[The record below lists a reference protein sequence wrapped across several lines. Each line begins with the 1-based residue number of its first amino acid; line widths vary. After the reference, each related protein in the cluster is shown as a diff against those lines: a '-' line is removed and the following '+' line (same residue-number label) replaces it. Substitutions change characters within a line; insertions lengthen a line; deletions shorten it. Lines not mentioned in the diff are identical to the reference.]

1 MGVLDFNGGGSGN
14 SWNYHSPDKDGY
26 SLVLDG
32 QVVGI
37 DTPIAHNFS
46 QDGKQGAPKFW
57 DDGNPVRNIK
67 LTIADANGNCFDWTF
82 SISKKRPTS
91 AFNQVMQAILAVKPD
106 ATSIADCMGRHITV
120 TTQQPPQGF
129 GYSASN
135 PRPWSVTIGDEMP
148 RVEGFGYE
156 VTDSAASMQRNQQQQ
171 VQQEYQQQ
179 QAAMR
184 PAPAMQMPQQ
194 QAMPQPVMQQPMM
207 QQPMMPQQQ
216 AVITPQQQTAMV
228 QQQFPGATVQY
239 AAQAPAPQAAQGAQ
253 VPVEVYDEDIPF

>member
-1 MGVLDFNGGGSGN
+1 MSVLDFNGGGSGN
-14 SWNYHSPDKDGY
+14 SWNYHSPEKDGY

-37 DTPIAHNFS
+37 DTPIAHSFT

-67 LTIADANGNCFDWTF
+67 LTVADTAGNCFDWTF
-82 SISKKRPTS
+82 SISKKRPAS
-91 AFNQVMQAILAVKPD
+91 AFNQVMQAILAVNPN
-106 ATSIADCMGRHITV
+106 ATSIADCMGYHITV

-135 PRPWSVTIGDEMP
+135 PRPWSVKIGEKMP

-156 VTDSAASMQRNQQQQ
+156 VTDSAASMQRNQQQ
-171 VQQEYQQQ
+171 VQQEYQAQ
-179 QAAMR
+179 QAVR
-184 PAPAMQMPQQ
+184 PAPAMQAPASQPIMPQPMTPQQ
-194 QAMPQPVMQQPMM
+194 QAAVM
-207 QQPMMPQQQ
+207 
-216 AVITPQQQTAMV
+216 

-239 AAQAPAPQAAQGAQ
+239 AAPAQNPPIAQGTQAP
-253 VPVEVYDEDIPF
+253 VEIYDTDIPF

>member
-1 MGVLDFNGGGSGN
+1 MSVLDFNGGGSGN
-14 SWNYHSPDKDGY
+14 SWNYHSPEKDGY

-67 LTIADANGNCFDWTF
+67 FTVADTAGNCFDWTF

-91 AFNQVMQAILAVKPD
+91 AFNQVMQAILAVNPN
-106 ATSIADCMGRHITV
+106 ATSIADCMGYHITV

-135 PRPWSVTIGDEMP
+135 PRPWSVRIGEKMP

-156 VTDSAASMQRNQQQQ
+156 VTDSAASMQRNQQQ
-171 VQQEYQQQ
+171 VQQEYRAQ
-179 QAAMR
+179 QATS
-184 PAPAMQMPQQ
+184 PAPAMQAPAPQPTIPQPMMTPQQ
-194 QAMPQPVMQQPMM
+194 QAAIM
-207 QQPMMPQQQ
+207 
-216 AVITPQQQTAMV
+216 

-239 AAQAPAPQAAQGAQ
+239 AAPAQNPQTAQGAQ
-253 VPVEVYDEDIPF
+253 VPVEVYDSDIPF

>member
-46 QDGKQGAPKFW
+46 QDGKQGSPKFW

-67 LTIADANGNCFDWTF
+67 LTIADAQGNCFDWTF

-91 AFNQVMQAILAVKPD
+91 AFNQVMQAILAVDPN

-129 GYSASN
+129 GYSAAN
-135 PRPWSVTIGDEMP
+135 PRPWSVSIGEEMP
-148 RVEGFGYE
+148 RVDGFGYE

-171 VQQEYQQQ
+171 QVQQEYRQQQ
-179 QAAMR
+179 AMR
-184 PAPAMQMPQQ
+184 PAPAMQATMPQ
-194 QAMPQPVMQQPMM
+194 QAMPQPMM

-216 AVITPQQQTAMV
+216 AVITPQQQAAMV
-228 QQQFPGATVQY
+228 QQQFPGAAVQY

>member
-1 MGVLDFNGGGSGN
+1 MGVLDFNGGSSGN
-14 SWNYHSPDKDGY
+14 SWNYHSPEKDGY

-37 DTPIAHNFS
+37 DTPIAHSFS

-67 LTIADANGNCFDWTF
+67 FTVADAAGNCFDWTF

-91 AFNQVMQAILAVKPD
+91 AFNQVMQAILAVNPN
-106 ATSIADCMGRHITV
+106 ATSIADCMGYHITV

-135 PRPWSVTIGDEMP
+135 PRPWSVQISEKMP

-156 VTDSAASMQRNQQQQ
+156 VTDSAASMQRNQQQ
-171 VQQEYQQQ
+171 VQQEYQAQ
-179 QAAMR
+179 QAAR
-184 PAPAMQMPQQ
+184 PAPAMQAPAPQ
-194 QAMPQPVMQQPMM
+194 QAMPQPVMT
-207 QQPMMPQQQ
+207 PQQQ
-216 AVITPQQQTAMV
+216 AAVM

-239 AAQAPAPQAAQGAQ
+239 AAPAQNPQVAQGAQ
-253 VPVEVYDEDIPF
+253 VPVEIYDSDIPF

>member
-1 MGVLDFNGGGSGN
+1 MSVLDFNGGGSGN
-14 SWNYHSPDKDGY
+14 SWNYHSPEKDGY

-37 DTPIAHNFS
+37 DTPIAHSFS

-67 LTIADANGNCFDWTF
+67 FTVADTAGNCFDWTF

-91 AFNQVMQAILAVKPD
+91 AFNQVMQAILAVNPN
-106 ATSIADCMGRHITV
+106 ATSIADCMGYHITV

-135 PRPWSVTIGDEMP
+135 PRPWSVKIGEKMP

-156 VTDSAASMQRNQQQQ
+156 VTDSAASMQRNQQQ
-171 VQQEYQQQ
+171 VQQEYRAQ
-179 QAAMR
+179 QAMS
-184 PAPAMQMPQQ
+184 PAPAMQSPAPQPTMPQPMMTPQQ
-194 QAMPQPVMQQPMM
+194 QAAIM
-207 QQPMMPQQQ
+207 
-216 AVITPQQQTAMV
+216 

-239 AAQAPAPQAAQGAQ
+239 AAPAQNPQAAQGAQ
-253 VPVEVYDEDIPF
+253 VPVEVYDSDIPF

>member
-46 QDGKQGAPKFW
+46 QDGKQGSPKFW

-67 LTIADANGNCFDWTF
+67 LTIADAQGNCFDWTF

-91 AFNQVMQAILAVKPD
+91 AFNQVMQAILAVDPN

-129 GYSASN
+129 GYSAAN
-135 PRPWSVTIGDEMP
+135 PRPWSVSIGEEMP

-156 VTDSAASMQRNQQQQ
+156 VTDSAASIQRNQQQQQ
-171 VQQEYQQQ
+171 VQQEYRQQQ
-179 QAAMR
+179 AMR
-184 PAPAMQMPQQ
+184 PAPAMQAPMPQ
-194 QAMPQPVMQQPMM
+194 QAMPQPMM

-216 AVITPQQQTAMV
+216 AVITPQQQAAMV
-228 QQQFPGATVQY
+228 QQQFPGAAVQY

>member
-1 MGVLDFNGGGSGN
+1 MSVLDFNGGGSGN
-14 SWNYHSPDKDGY
+14 SWNYHSPEKDGY

-37 DTPIAHNFS
+37 DTPIAHSFS

-67 LTIADANGNCFDWTF
+67 FTVADTAGNCFDWTF

-91 AFNQVMQAILAVKPD
+91 AFNQVMQAILAVNPN
-106 ATSIADCMGRHITV
+106 ATSIADCMGYHITV

-135 PRPWSVTIGDEMP
+135 PRPWSVKIGEKMP

-156 VTDSAASMQRNQQQQ
+156 VTDSAASMQRNQQQ
-171 VQQEYQQQ
+171 VQQEYQAQ
-179 QAAMR
+179 QAAR
-184 PAPAMQMPQQ
+184 PAPAPAPQ
-194 QAMPQPVMQQPMM
+194 QAMPQPMM
-207 QQPMMPQQQ
+207 
-216 AVITPQQQTAMV
+216 TP

-239 AAQAPAPQAAQGAQ
+239 AAPAQNPPIAQGAQ
-253 VPVEVYDEDIPF
+253 APVEIYDTDIPF

>member
-1 MGVLDFNGGGSGN
+1 MSVLDFNGGGSGN
-14 SWNYHSPDKDGY
+14 SWNYHSPEKDGY

-37 DTPIAHNFS
+37 DTPIAHSFT

-67 LTIADANGNCFDWTF
+67 FTIADTAGNCFDWTF

-91 AFNQVMQAILAVKPD
+91 AFNQVMQAILAVNPN
-106 ATSIADCMGRHITV
+106 ATSIADCMGYHITV

-135 PRPWSVTIGDEMP
+135 PRPWSVKIGEKMP
-148 RVEGFGYE
+148 RVEGFDYE
-156 VTDSAASMQRNQQQQ
+156 VTDSAASMQRNQQQ
-171 VQQEYQQQ
+171 VQQEYRQQ
-179 QAAMR
+179 QAAR
-184 PAPAMQMPQQ
+184 PAPAMQVPAPQQ
-194 QAMPQPVMQQPMM
+194 TMPQPVMT
-207 QQPMMPQQQ
+207 PQQQ
-216 AVITPQQQTAMV
+216 AAVM

-239 AAQAPAPQAAQGAQ
+239 AAPAQNPPVAQGTQ
-253 VPVEVYDEDIPF
+253 IPVELYDSDIPF

>member
-1 MGVLDFNGGGSGN
+1 MSVLDFNGGGSGN
-14 SWNYHSPDKDGY
+14 SWNYHSPEKDGY

-67 LTIADANGNCFDWTF
+67 FTVADTAGNCFDWTF

-91 AFNQVMQAILAVKPD
+91 AFNQVMQAILAVNPN
-106 ATSIADCMGRHITV
+106 ATSIADCMGYHITV

-135 PRPWSVTIGDEMP
+135 PRPWSVKIGEKMP

-156 VTDSAASMQRNQQQQ
+156 VTDSAASMQRNQQQ
-171 VQQEYQQQ
+171 VQQEYRAQ
-179 QAAMR
+179 QATS
-184 PAPAMQMPQQ
+184 PAPAMQTPTPQQPMPQPMMTPQQ
-194 QAMPQPVMQQPMM
+194 QAAVM
-207 QQPMMPQQQ
+207 
-216 AVITPQQQTAMV
+216 

-239 AAQAPAPQAAQGAQ
+239 AAPAQNPQATQGAQ
-253 VPVEVYDEDIPF
+253 IPVEVYDSDIPF

>member
-1 MGVLDFNGGGSGN
+1 MSVLDFNGGGSGN
-14 SWNYHSPDKDGY
+14 SWNYHSPEKDGY

-67 LTIADANGNCFDWTF
+67 FTIADTAGNCFDWTF

-91 AFNQVMQAILAVKPD
+91 AFNQVMQAILAVNPN
-106 ATSIADCMGRHITV
+106 ATSIADCMGYHITV

-135 PRPWSVTIGDEMP
+135 PRPWSVKIGEKMQ

-156 VTDSAASMQRNQQQQ
+156 VTDSAASMQRNQQQ
-171 VQQEYQQQ
+171 VQQEYRAQ
-179 QAAMR
+179 QATR
-184 PAPAMQMPQQ
+184 PAPAMQAPAPQ
-194 QAMPQPVMQQPMM
+194 QAMP
-207 QQPMMPQQQ
+207 QPMMPQQQ
-216 AVITPQQQTAMV
+216 PVMTPQQQAAVM

-239 AAQAPAPQAAQGAQ
+239 AAPTQNPPIAQGAQ
-253 VPVEVYDEDIPF
+253 VPVEVYDEDVPF

>member
-14 SWNYHSPDKDGY
+14 SWNYHSPEKDGY

-67 LTIADANGNCFDWTF
+67 FTVADTAGNCFDWTF

-91 AFNQVMQAILAVKPD
+91 AFNQVMQAILAVNPN
-106 ATSIADCMGRHITV
+106 ATSIADCMGYHITV

-135 PRPWSVTIGDEMP
+135 PPPWSVQIGEKMP

-156 VTDSAASMQRNQQQQ
+156 VTDSAASMQRNQQQ
-171 VQQEYQQQ
+171 VQQEYQAQ
-179 QAAMR
+179 QAAR
-184 PAPAMQMPQQ
+184 PAPAMQAPAPQ
-194 QAMPQPVMQQPMM
+194 QAMPQPMMPQAVMT
-207 QQPMMPQQQ
+207 PQQQ
-216 AVITPQQQTAMV
+216 AAVM

-239 AAQAPAPQAAQGAQ
+239 AAPAQNPQVAQRAQ

>member
-14 SWNYHSPDKDGY
+14 SWNYHSPEKDGY

-37 DTPIAHNFS
+37 DTPIAHSFS

-67 LTIADANGNCFDWTF
+67 FTIADTAGNCFDWTF

-91 AFNQVMQAILAVKPD
+91 AFNQVMQAILAVNPN
-106 ATSIADCMGRHITV
+106 ATSIADCMGYHITV

-135 PRPWSVTIGDEMP
+135 PRPWSVKIGEKMP
-148 RVEGFGYE
+148 QVEGFGYE
-156 VTDSAASMQRNQQQQ
+156 VTDSAASMQRNQQQ

-179 QAAMR
+179 QAAR
-184 PAPAMQMPQQ
+184 PAPAMQMPTQQ
-194 QAMPQPVMQQPMM
+194 QAVPQPMMPQPA
-207 QQPMMPQQQ
+207 MPQQQ
-216 AVITPQQQTAMV
+216 AVITPQQQAAVMRP
-228 QQQFPGATVQY
+228 QIPGAPFQY
-239 AAQAPAPQAAQGAQ
+239 AAQAQNPQATQGAQ

>member
-1 MGVLDFNGGGSGN
+1 MSVLDFNGGGSGN
-14 SWNYHSPDKDGY
+14 SWNYHSPEKDGY

-37 DTPIAHNFS
+37 DTPIAHSFS

-67 LTIADANGNCFDWTF
+67 FTVADTAGNCFDWTF

-91 AFNQVMQAILAVKPD
+91 AFNQVMQAILAVNPN
-106 ATSIADCMGRHITV
+106 ATSIADCMGYHITV

-135 PRPWSVTIGDEMP
+135 PRPWSVKIGEKMP

-156 VTDSAASMQRNQQQQ
+156 VTDSAASMQRNQQQ
-171 VQQEYQQQ
+171 VQQEYRAQ
-179 QAAMR
+179 QATS
-184 PAPAMQMPQQ
+184 PAPAMQTPAPQPTMPQPMMTPQQ
-194 QAMPQPVMQQPMM
+194 QAAIM
-207 QQPMMPQQQ
+207 
-216 AVITPQQQTAMV
+216 

-239 AAQAPAPQAAQGAQ
+239 AAPAQNPQATQGAQ
-253 VPVEVYDEDIPF
+253 IPVEVYDSDIPF

>member
-46 QDGKQGAPKFW
+46 QDGKQGSPKFW

-67 LTIADANGNCFDWTF
+67 LSVADANGNCFDWTF

-91 AFNQVMQAILAVKPD
+91 AFNQVMQAILAVNPA

-148 RVEGFGYE
+148 RVDGFSYE
-156 VTDSAASMQRNQQQQ
+156 VTDSAASMQRNQQQ

-184 PAPAMQMPQQ
+184 PAPAMQP
-194 QAMPQPVMQQPMM
+194 QQPMM

-216 AVITPQQQTAMV
+216 AVITPQQQAAVV
-228 QQQFPGATVQY
+228 QQQFPGAAIQY
-239 AAQAPAPQAAQGAQ
+239 PTQAPAPQVAPGAQ
-253 VPVEVYDEDIPF
+253 VPVELYSEDIPF

>member
-1 MGVLDFNGGGSGN
+1 MGVLDFNGGSSGN
-14 SWNYHSPDKDGY
+14 SWNYHSPEKDGY

-37 DTPIAHNFS
+37 DTPIAHSFS

-67 LTIADANGNCFDWTF
+67 FTVADTAGNCFDWTF

-91 AFNQVMQAILAVKPD
+91 AFNQVMQAILAVNPN
-106 ATSIADCMGRHITV
+106 ATSIADCMGYHITV

-135 PRPWSVTIGDEMP
+135 PRPWSVQISEKMP

-156 VTDSAASMQRNQQQQ
+156 VTDSAASMQRNQQQ
-171 VQQEYQQQ
+171 VQQEYQAQ
-179 QAAMR
+179 QAAR
-184 PAPAMQMPQQ
+184 PAPAMQAPAPQ
-194 QAMPQPVMQQPMM
+194 QAMPQPVMT
-207 QQPMMPQQQ
+207 PQQQ
-216 AVITPQQQTAMV
+216 AAVM

-239 AAQAPAPQAAQGAQ
+239 AAPAQNPQVAQGAQ
-253 VPVEVYDEDIPF
+253 VPVEIYDSDIPF

>member
-14 SWNYHSPDKDGY
+14 SWNYHSPEKDGY

-67 LTIADANGNCFDWTF
+67 FTIADTAGNCFDWTF

-91 AFNQVMQAILAVKPD
+91 AFNQVMQAILAVNPN
-106 ATSIADCMGRHITV
+106 ATSIADCMGYHITV

-135 PRPWSVTIGDEMP
+135 PRPWSVKIGEKMP
-148 RVEGFGYE
+148 QVEGFGYE
-156 VTDSAASMQRNQQQQ
+156 VTDSAASMQRNQQQ

-179 QAAMR
+179 QAAR
-184 PAPAMQMPQQ
+184 PAPAMQMPAPQQ
-194 QAMPQPVMQQPMM
+194 VMPQPMMPQPA
-207 QQPMMPQQQ
+207 MPQQQ
-216 AVITPQQQTAMV
+216 AVMTPQQQAAVM

-239 AAQAPAPQAAQGAQ
+239 AAPAQNPQAAQRAQ

>member
-14 SWNYHSPDKDGY
+14 SWNYHSPEKDGY

-67 LTIADANGNCFDWTF
+67 FTIADTAGNCFDWTF

-91 AFNQVMQAILAVKPD
+91 AFNQVMQAILAVNPN
-106 ATSIADCMGRHITV
+106 ATSIADCMGYHITV

-135 PRPWSVTIGDEMP
+135 PRPWSVKIGEKMP
-148 RVEGFGYE
+148 QVEGFGYE
-156 VTDSAASMQRNQQQQ
+156 VTDSAASMQRNQQQ

-179 QAAMR
+179 QAAR
-184 PAPAMQMPQQ
+184 PAPAMQMPAPQ
-194 QAMPQPVMQQPMM
+194 QAMPQPMMPQPA
-207 QQPMMPQQQ
+207 MPQQQ
-216 AVITPQQQTAMV
+216 AVMTPQQQAAVM

-239 AAQAPAPQAAQGAQ
+239 AAPTQNPQAAQRAQ

>member
-1 MGVLDFNGGGSGN
+1 MSVLDFNGGGSGN

-37 DTPIAHNFS
+37 DTPIAHSFS

-67 LTIADANGNCFDWTF
+67 LSIADANGNCFDWTF

-106 ATSIADCMGRHITV
+106 ATSIAECMGRHITV

-135 PRPWSVTIGDEMP
+135 PRPWSVSIGDEMP
-148 RVEGFGYE
+148 RVDGFGYE
-156 VTDSAASMQRNQQQQ
+156 VTDSAASMQRNQQQ

-184 PAPAMQMPQQ
+184 PAPTMQAPQQ
-194 QAMPQPVMQQPMM
+194 QAAPQPVMQQPVM

-216 AVITPQQQTAMV
+216 AVITPQQQAAVM

-239 AAQAPAPQAAQGAQ
+239 AAQAPASQAAQGAQ

>member
-14 SWNYHSPDKDGY
+14 SWNYHSPEKDGY

-67 LTIADANGNCFDWTF
+67 FTVADAAGNCFDWTF
-82 SISKKRPTS
+82 SISKKRSTS
-91 AFNQVMQAILAVKPD
+91 AFNQVMQAILAVNPN
-106 ATSIADCMGRHITV
+106 ATSIADCMGYHITV

-135 PRPWSVTIGDEMP
+135 PRPWSVQIGEKMP

-156 VTDSAASMQRNQQQQ
+156 VTDSAASMQRNQQQ
-171 VQQEYQQQ
+171 VQQEYQAQ
-179 QAAMR
+179 QAAR
-184 PAPAMQMPQQ
+184 PAPAMQAPAPQ
-194 QAMPQPVMQQPMM
+194 QAMP
-207 QQPMMPQQQ
+207 QPMMPQQQ
-216 AVITPQQQTAMV
+216 AVMTP

-239 AAQAPAPQAAQGAQ
+239 AAPAQNPQVAQRAQ

>member
-14 SWNYHSPDKDGY
+14 SWNYHSPEKDGY

-67 LTIADANGNCFDWTF
+67 FTVADTVGNCFDWTF

-91 AFNQVMQAILAVKPD
+91 AFNQVMQAILAVNPN
-106 ATSIADCMGRHITV
+106 ATSIADCMGYHITV

-135 PRPWSVTIGDEMP
+135 PRPWSVQIGEKMP

-156 VTDSAASMQRNQQQQ
+156 VTDSAASMQRNQQQ

-179 QAAMR
+179 QQQAVR
-184 PAPAMQMPQQ
+184 PAPAMQAPAPQ
-194 QAMPQPVMQQPMM
+194 QAMP
-207 QQPMMPQQQ
+207 QPMMPQQQ
-216 AVITPQQQTAMV
+216 AVITPQQQAAIM

-239 AAQAPAPQAAQGAQ
+239 AAPAQNPQVAQRAQ

>member
-14 SWNYHSPDKDGY
+14 SWNYHSPEKDGY

-67 LTIADANGNCFDWTF
+67 FTVADAAGNCFDWTF
-82 SISKKRPTS
+82 SISKKRSTS
-91 AFNQVMQAILAVKPD
+91 AFNQVMQAILAVNPN
-106 ATSIADCMGRHITV
+106 ATSIADCMGYHITV

-129 GYSASN
+129 GYSSSN
-135 PRPWSVTIGDEMP
+135 PRPWSVQIGEKMP
-148 RVEGFGYE
+148 RVKGFGYE
-156 VTDSAASMQRNQQQQ
+156 VTDSAASMQRNQQQ
-171 VQQEYQQQ
+171 VQQEYQAQ
-179 QAAMR
+179 QAAR
-184 PAPAMQMPQQ
+184 PAPAMQAPVPQ
-194 QAMPQPVMQQPMM
+194 QAMP
-207 QQPMMPQQQ
+207 QPMMPQQQ
-216 AVITPQQQTAMV
+216 AVMTPQQQAAVM

-239 AAQAPAPQAAQGAQ
+239 AAPAQNPQAAQRAQ

>member
-14 SWNYHSPDKDGY
+14 SWNYHSPEKDGY

-67 LTIADANGNCFDWTF
+67 FTVADAAGNCFDWTF
-82 SISKKRPTS
+82 SISKKRSTS
-91 AFNQVMQAILAVKPD
+91 AFNQVMQAILAVNPN
-106 ATSIADCMGRHITV
+106 ATSIADCMGYHITV

-135 PRPWSVTIGDEMP
+135 PRPWSVQIGEKMP
-148 RVEGFGYE
+148 RVEGFDYE
-156 VTDSAASMQRNQQQQ
+156 VTDSAASMQRNQAQ
-171 VQQEYQQQ
+171 VQQEYQAQ
-179 QAAMR
+179 QAAR
-184 PAPAMQMPQQ
+184 PAPAMQVPAPQ
-194 QAMPQPVMQQPMM
+194 QAMP
-207 QQPMMPQQQ
+207 QPMMPQQQ
-216 AVITPQQQTAMV
+216 VVMTPQQQAAVM

-239 AAQAPAPQAAQGAQ
+239 AAPAQNPQVAQRAQ

>member
-14 SWNYHSPDKDGY
+14 SWNYHSPEKDGY

-37 DTPIAHNFS
+37 DTPIAHSFS

-67 LTIADANGNCFDWTF
+67 FTIADTAGNCFDWTF

-91 AFNQVMQAILAVKPD
+91 AFNQVMQAILAVNPN
-106 ATSIADCMGRHITV
+106 ATSIADCMGYHITV

-135 PRPWSVTIGDEMP
+135 PRPWSVKIGEKMP
-148 RVEGFGYE
+148 QVEGFGYE
-156 VTDSAASMQRNQQQQ
+156 VTDSAASMQRNQQQ

-179 QAAMR
+179 QAAR
-184 PAPAMQMPQQ
+184 PAPAMQMPAPQ
-194 QAMPQPVMQQPMM
+194 QAMPQPMMPQPA
-207 QQPMMPQQQ
+207 MPQQQ
-216 AVITPQQQTAMV
+216 AVMTPQQQAAVM

-239 AAQAPAPQAAQGAQ
+239 AAPAQNPQTAQRAQ

>member
-46 QDGKQGAPKFW
+46 QDGKQGSPKFW

-67 LTIADANGNCFDWTF
+67 LTIADAQGNCFDWTF
-82 SISKKRPTS
+82 SISKKRSTS
-91 AFNQVMQAILAVKPD
+91 AFNQVMQAILAVDPN

-129 GYSASN
+129 GYSAAN
-135 PRPWSVTIGDEMP
+135 PRPWSVSIGEEMP

-171 VQQEYQQQ
+171 QVQQEYRQQQ
-179 QAAMR
+179 AMR
-184 PAPAMQMPQQ
+184 PAPAMQAPMSQ
-194 QAMPQPVMQQPMM
+194 QAMPQPMM

-216 AVITPQQQTAMV
+216 AVITPQQQAAMV
-228 QQQFPGATVQY
+228 QQQFPGAAVQY
-239 AAQAPAPQAAQGAQ
+239 AAQAPAPQAVQGAQ

>member
-1 MGVLDFNGGGSGN
+1 MSVLDFNGGGSGN
-14 SWNYHSPDKDGY
+14 SWNYHSPEKDGY

-37 DTPIAHNFS
+37 DTPIAHSFS

-67 LTIADANGNCFDWTF
+67 FTVADTAGNCFDWTF

-91 AFNQVMQAILAVKPD
+91 AFNQVMQAILAVNPN
-106 ATSIADCMGRHITV
+106 ATSIADCMGYHITV

-135 PRPWSVTIGDEMP
+135 PRPWSVKIGEKMP

-156 VTDSAASMQRNQQQQ
+156 VTDSAASMQRNQQQDQ
-171 VQQEYQQQ
+171 HEYQQQ
-179 QAAMR
+179 QQAAR
-184 PAPAMQMPQQ
+184 PAPAMQAP
-194 QAMPQPVMQQPMM
+194 APQPTMP
-207 QQPMMPQQQ
+207 QPMMPQQQ
-216 AVITPQQQTAMV
+216 PVMTPQQQAAVM

-239 AAQAPAPQAAQGAQ
+239 AAPAQNPPVAQGAQ

>member
-46 QDGKQGAPKFW
+46 QDGKQGSPKFW

-67 LTIADANGNCFDWTF
+67 LTIADAQGNCFDWTF
-82 SISKKRPTS
+82 SISKKRLTS
-91 AFNQVMQAILAVKPD
+91 AFNQVMQAILAVDPN

-129 GYSASN
+129 GYSAAN
-135 PRPWSVTIGDEMP
+135 PRPWSVSIGEEMP

-171 VQQEYQQQ
+171 QVQQEYRQQQ
-179 QAAMR
+179 AMR
-184 PAPAMQMPQQ
+184 PAPAMQAPMPQ
-194 QAMPQPVMQQPMM
+194 QAMPQPMM

-216 AVITPQQQTAMV
+216 AVITPQQQAAMV
-228 QQQFPGATVQY
+228 QQQFPGAAVQY

>member
-14 SWNYHSPDKDGY
+14 SWNYHSPEKDGY

-37 DTPIAHNFS
+37 DTPIAHSFS

-67 LTIADANGNCFDWTF
+67 FTIADTAGNCFDWTF

-91 AFNQVMQAILAVKPD
+91 AFNQVMQAILAVNPN
-106 ATSIADCMGRHITV
+106 ATSIADCMGYHITV

-135 PRPWSVTIGDEMP
+135 PRPWSVKIGEKMP
-148 RVEGFGYE
+148 QVEGFGYE
-156 VTDSAASMQRNQQQQ
+156 VTDSAASMQRNQQQ

-179 QAAMR
+179 QVAR
-184 PAPAMQMPQQ
+184 PAPAMQMPAPQ
-194 QAMPQPVMQQPMM
+194 QAMPQPMMPQPA
-207 QQPMMPQQQ
+207 MPQQQ
-216 AVITPQQQTAMV
+216 AVMTPQQQAAVM

-239 AAQAPAPQAAQGAQ
+239 AAPAQNPQAAQRAQ